1 MTDGASRNWAS
12 RGFAGRDFAGRD
24 LASRDFTSR
33 DFTSRSF
40 ASRGVAGEDVASVGI
55 ASVGDASSADGGHAP
70 TADTRDATGTDPAG
84 GGECA
89 SRAQHFHDLAL
100 EFLVMMRFTAATQV
114 RERYRMMGQHYLARA
129 GAELARAREDQPA
142 GRRSRKRR
150 RTRKAVSGWT
160 QAAEAFQ
167 LDRVATSAP

>member
-40 ASRGVAGEDVASVGI
+40 ASRGVAGEDVAEDV
-55 ASVGDASSADGGHAP
+55 ASVGDASTAAGGHAP